1 MAHSDHSH
9 DHEHQPVDG
18 GGGLTGYAL
27 AKYGIILLIVIAIL
41 FFLAQ
46 VVIPAFTD

>member
-1 MAHSDHSH
+1 MAHPDHSH
-9 DHEHQPVDG
+9 DHQPQPVESG
-18 GGGLTGYAL
+18 GSLTGYAL

-41 FFLAQ
+41 FFLAR